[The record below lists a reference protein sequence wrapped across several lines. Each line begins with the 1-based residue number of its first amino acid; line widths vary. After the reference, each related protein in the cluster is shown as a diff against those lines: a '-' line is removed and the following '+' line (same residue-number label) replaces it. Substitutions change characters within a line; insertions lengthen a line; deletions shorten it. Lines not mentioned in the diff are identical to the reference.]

1 MLARALGERQTVG
14 IDIGHY
20 SVKMVRMLHTHKG
33 EHIVLSADLE
43 PLPEGVIVDCTIQD
57 SEKLQ
62 EAISKI
68 FARNMI
74 EEDVVEY
81 VASING
87 ASGVLVDLM
96 SSKVPKNANEDAF
109 LLQMA
114 QTKPPFDDPDNVLD
128 YHILSRNADE
138 VSIAVVAVK
147 NAQLEDTAT
156 FFDRVGKKLSAIDV
170 STFALSNAYCA
181 TVLPEER
188 EKSVVVFN
196 IGEKKMDAVY
206 LLNGNFHSYR
216 TMTSGA
222 LDSVISMLTK
232 HLNIDAEKCH
242 TIFELGDTS
251 CVDGFSEAEV
261 EEALKISY
269 EEIVSAVEFGIR
281 FFSTQDNAENPEK
294 IFLGGGGACLPN
306 LASYLTE
313 RLGLSVETVN
323 PFRNVT
329 CDSAVVGESG
339 MSLSLSN
346 IYAPALGLAMR
357 KF

>member
-14 IDIGHY
+14 IDVGHY

-43 PLPEGVIVDCTIQD
+43 PLPEGVIVDCSIQD

-62 EAISKI
+62 EAVSKI

-74 EEDVVEY
+74 EEGVAEY
-81 VASING
+81 IASING
-87 ASGVLVDLM
+87 ASGVLVDIM
-96 SSKVPKNANEDAF
+96 SAKVPKNANEDVF

-128 YHILSRNADE
+128 YHVLSRNSDE
-138 VSIAVVAVK
+138 VTIAVVAVK
-147 NAQLEDTAT
+147 NSQLEEIAT
-156 FFDRVGKKLSAIDV
+156 FFDRSDKKLSALDV
-170 STFALSNAYCA
+170 STFALANAYSA
-181 TVLPEER
+181 TIEQENRDNTAVL
-188 EKSVVVFN
+188 FN

-222 LDSVISMLTK
+222 LDSVIQMLTK
-232 HLNIDAEKCH
+232 HLNIDAAKCH
-242 TIFELGDTS
+242 NIFESGDTS

-281 FFSTQDNAENPEK
+281 YFSSQDNAENPEK
-294 IFLGGGGACLPN
+294 IYLGGGGACLPN
-306 LASYLTE
+306 LTAYLSE

-329 CDSAVVGESG
+329 CDSSVVGDGG
-339 MSLSLSN
+339 MSLALSN